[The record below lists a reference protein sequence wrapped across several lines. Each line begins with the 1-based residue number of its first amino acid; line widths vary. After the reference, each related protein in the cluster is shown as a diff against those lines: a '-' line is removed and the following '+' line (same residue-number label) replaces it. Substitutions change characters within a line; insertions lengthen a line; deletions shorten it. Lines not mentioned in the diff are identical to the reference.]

1 MGKVGKVGQ
10 VGNEGEVGNVA
21 LRSIGNAKVRD
32 GALPQGNVDPS
43 SARRYAAVCSVIYV
57 GCVNVCKVCKTSQVR
72 WVT

>member
-32 GALPQGNVDPS
+32 GARPQGNVDP
-43 SARRYAAVCSVIYV
+43 SARRYAAVCSVTYV